1 MAHYKLYFMDF
12 HGHIARA
19 EDCEYTSDAAAIAA
33 VMAAHPGAHMEL
45 WMGARL
51 VRILMSR
58 RDMSRRDTDL
68 DCRQN
73 IWPDAA
79 GGADGIANG
88 LNHK

>member
-19 EDCEYTSDAAAIAA
+19 EDCEYASDASAIAA
-33 VMAAHPGAHMEL
+33 VVAAHPGAHMEL

-51 VRILMSR
+51 VRILTSR
-58 RDMSRRDTDL
+58 CDTPRCDKGIDRR
-68 DCRQN
+68 QS
-73 IWPDAA
+73 IWTDAA
-79 GGADGIANG
+79 GGGDGISNG